1 MSGKPERHG
10 FSIERRRFAQAVRE
24 LCAETVA
31 CDAPDELFRK
41 IADDVEAL
49 VEKLR
54 AEPRRIRTVAS
65 SLTEEIRMEGKR
77 YHYGDLLDFSPLAGL
92 ANPLAP
98 PMSIRKEDNVRLLAT
113 LVFSSAFE
121 GGPGLAHGG
130 YVAAAF
136 DELLGLT
143 QSLTGEAGMTGELKV
158 RYRSPCPLNTELRME
173 GRVHQREGRKIVARG
188 TMHAGDRLVADG
200 EATFVVLEDE
210 VYRAKMSRFG
220 QDETLIP

>member
-1 MSGKPERHG
+1 MSGKAGSDG
-10 FSIERRRFAQAVRE
+10 FLTERRRFAQAVRE

-31 CDAPDELFRK
+31 CDAPDESFREV
-41 IADDVEAL
+41 ADSVEEL
-49 VEKLR
+49 VERLR
-54 AEPRRIRTVAS
+54 VEPRRVRKVAS
-65 SLTEEIRMEGKR
+65 RLEEEIRVEGKR

-98 PMSIRKEDNVRLLAT
+98 PMSIGKEEDARLVAT

-143 QSLTGEAGMTGELKV
+143 QSLTGEAGMTGKLKV

-188 TMHAGDRLVADG
+188 TMHVGDRLVADG

-210 VYRAKMSRFG
+210 IYRAKVSRFG
-220 QDETLIP
+220 

>member
-1 MSGKPERHG
+1 MSGKSERDG
-10 FSIERRRFAQAVRE
+10 FSTDRRRFAQAVRN

-31 CDAPDELFRK
+31 CDGPDEMFREV
-41 IADDVEAL
+41 ADSVEAL

-54 AEPRRIRTVAS
+54 AEPRRIRKVAS
-65 SLTEEIRMEGKR
+65 SLEEEIRTEGNR

-98 PMSIRKEDNVRLLAT
+98 PMDIRKEDNTRLVAT

-130 YVAAAF
+130 YVAAVF

-143 QSLTGEAGMTGELKV
+143 QSLTGEAGMTGRLKV
-158 RYRSPCPLNTELRME
+158 RYRSPCPLHTELRME
-173 GRVHQREGRKIVARG
+173 GRVYKREGREIVARG
-188 TMHAGDRLVADG
+188 TMHAEIASWRTARQPLWSSKRQLTERRCHASGKT
-200 EATFVVLEDE
+200 EE
-210 VYRAKMSRFG
+210 
-220 QDETLIP
+220 

>member
-1 MSGKPERHG
+1 MSREPESDG
-10 FSIERRRFAQAVRE
+10 FSTERRRFAQAVRE

-31 CDAPDELFRK
+31 CDAPDEFFREV
-41 IADDVEAL
+41 ADSVEEL

-54 AEPRRIRTVAS
+54 VEPRRVRKVAS
-65 SLTEEIRMEGKR
+65 RLEEEIRVEGKR
-77 YHYGDLLDFSPLAGL
+77 YHYGELLDFSPLAGL

-98 PMSIRKEDNVRLLAT
+98 PMSIGKEDDARIVAT

-143 QSLTGEAGMTGELKV
+143 QSLTGEAGVTGKLKV
-158 RYRSPCPLNTELRME
+158 RYRSPCPLNAELRME

-200 EATFVVLEDE
+200 EATFVVLEE
-210 VYRAKMSRFG
+210 EAYRAKVSRFG
-220 QDETLIP
+220 

>member
-1 MSGKPERHG
+1 MTGNPERDG
-10 FSIERRRFAQAVRE
+10 SLAERRRFAEVVRN
-24 LCAETVA
+24 LCAEAVA
-31 CDAPDELFRK
+31 CDAPDEVFREV
-41 IADDVEAL
+41 ADRVEAL

-54 AEPRRIRTVAS
+54 AEPRRIRTVAN
-65 SLTEEIRMEGKR
+65 SLEEEIRMEGER
-77 YHYGDLLDFSPLAGL
+77 YHYGDLMDFSPLAGL

-98 PMSIRKEDNVRLLAT
+98 PMSVRKEDDTKLVAT

-143 QSLTGEAGMTGELKV
+143 QSLTGEAGMTRKLKV

-173 GRVHQREGRKIVARG
+173 GRVQQREGREIVARG

-200 EATFVVLEDE
+200 EATFVVLEEE
-210 VYRAKMSRFG
+210 VYRAKVSRFG
-220 QDETLIP
+220 

>member
-1 MSGKPERHG
+1 MRDKAEREG
-10 FSIERRRFAQAVRE
+10 SLSERRRFAQAVRN
-24 LCAETVA
+24 LCAEAVA
-31 CDAPDELFRK
+31 CDAPDELFRE
-41 IADDVEAL
+41 IADAVEGL
-49 VEKLR
+49 VEGLR
-54 AEPRRIRTVAS
+54 AEPRRIRRMAG
-65 SLTEEIRMEGKR
+65 SLEEEIRREGER

-98 PMSIRKEDNVRLLAT
+98 PMSIREEEDARLVAT

-143 QSLTGEAGMTGELKV
+143 QSLTGEAGMTGRLKV
-158 RYRSPCPLNTELRME
+158 RYRSPCPLNTELQME
-173 GRVHQREGRKIVARG
+173 GRVHKREGRNIVARG

-200 EATFVVLEDE
+200 EATFVVLEGD
-210 VYRAKMSRFG
+210 VYREKMSRFG
-220 QDETLIP
+220 QE

>member
-1 MSGKPERHG
+1 MSGKPESDG
-10 FSIERRRFAQAVRE
+10 FSTERRRFAQAVRE
-24 LCAETVA
+24 LCTETVA
-31 CDAPDELFRK
+31 CDAPDESFREV
-41 IADDVEAL
+41 AERVEEL

-54 AEPRRIRTVAS
+54 VEPRRVRTVAS
-65 SLTEEIRMEGKR
+65 SLEEEIRIEGKR

-98 PMSIRKEDNVRLLAT
+98 PMSIGKEDDARIVAT

-143 QSLTGEAGMTGELKV
+143 QSLTGEAGMTGRLKV

-173 GRVHQREGRKIVARG
+173 GRVHQREGQKIVARG

-200 EATFVVLEDE
+200 EATFVVLEEE
-210 VYRAKMSRFG
+210 VYRAKVSRFG
-220 QDETLIP
+220 

>member
-1 MSGKPERHG
+1 MTGNPERDG
-10 FSIERRRFAQAVRE
+10 SLAERRRFAEVVRN
-24 LCAETVA
+24 LCAEAVA
-31 CDAPDELFRK
+31 CDAPDEVFREV
-41 IADDVEAL
+41 ADRVEAL

-54 AEPRRIRTVAS
+54 AEPRRIRTVAN
-65 SLTEEIRMEGKR
+65 SLEEEIRMEGER

-98 PMSIRKEDNVRLLAT
+98 PMNIRKEDDTRLVAT

-143 QSLTGEAGMTGELKV
+143 QSLTGEAGMTGKLKV

-173 GRVHQREGRKIVARG
+173 GRVQQREGREIVARG

-200 EATFVVLEDE
+200 EATFVVLEEE
-210 VYRAKMSRFG
+210 VYRAKVSRFG
-220 QDETLIP
+220 

>member
-1 MSGKPERHG
+1 MTGNPERDG
-10 FSIERRRFAQAVRE
+10 SLAERRRFAEVVRN
-24 LCAETVA
+24 LCAEAVA
-31 CDAPDELFRK
+31 CDAPDEVFREV
-41 IADDVEAL
+41 ADNVEEL

-54 AEPRRIRTVAS
+54 VEPRRIRTVAS
-65 SLTEEIRMEGKR
+65 SLEEEIRTEGKR

-98 PMSIRKEDNVRLLAT
+98 PMNIRKEDNARLVAT
-113 LVFSSAFE
+113 LEFSSAFE

-143 QSLTGEAGMTGELKV
+143 QSLTGEAGMTGKLKV

-173 GRVHQREGRKIVARG
+173 GRVHQREGRQILARG
-188 TMHAGDRLVADG
+188 TMHAGDHLVADG
-200 EATFVVLEDE
+200 EATFVVLEEE

-220 QDETLIP
+220 QD

>member
-1 MSGKPERHG
+1 MMGKPESRG
-10 FSIERRRFAQAVRE
+10 VSTQRRRFAQALRE

-31 CDAPDELFRK
+31 CDSPDELFREV
-41 IADDVEAL
+41 ADDVESL

-54 AEPRRIRTVAS
+54 AEPRRIRTVADN
-65 SLTEEIRMEGKR
+65 LEEEIRMEGGR

-98 PMSIRKEDNVRLLAT
+98 PMSIRKEDDTKLVAT

-130 YVAAAF
+130 NVAAAF

-143 QSLTGEAGMTGELKV
+143 QSLTGEAGMTGKLKV
-158 RYRSPCPLNTELRME
+158 RYRSPCPLNTELWME

-210 VYRAKMSRFG
+210 VYRAKISRFG
-220 QDETLIP
+220 

>member
-1 MSGKPERHG
+1 MSRKAERDG
-10 FSIERRRFAQAVRE
+10 FSTERRRFAQAVRE

-41 IADDVEAL
+41 VADRVEAL

-54 AEPRRIRTVAS
+54 AEPRRIRTLAS
-65 SLTEEIRMEGKR
+65 SLEEEIRMEGER

-98 PMSIRKEDNVRLLAT
+98 PMNIRKEDDTRLVAT

-143 QSLTGEAGMTGELKV
+143 QSLTGEAGMTGKLKV

-188 TMHAGDRLVADG
+188 IMHAGDRLVADG
-200 EATFVVLEDE
+200 EATFVVLEGE
-210 VYRAKMSRFG
+210 VYRAKMSRLG
-220 QDETLIP
+220 QD

>member
-1 MSGKPERHG
+1 MSGKPESDG
-10 FSIERRRFAQAVRE
+10 FSTERRRFARAVRE

-31 CDAPDELFRK
+31 CDAPDELFREV
-41 IADDVEAL
+41 ADNVEEL

-54 AEPRRIRTVAS
+54 VEPRRIRTVAS
-65 SLTEEIRMEGKR
+65 SLEEEIRTEGKR

-98 PMSIRKEDNVRLLAT
+98 PMSIGKDGDARIVAT

-143 QSLTGEAGMTGELKV
+143 QSLTGEAGMTGKLKV

-173 GRVHQREGRKIVARG
+173 GRVHQREGQKIVARG

-210 VYRAKMSRFG
+210 VYRAKVSRFG
-220 QDETLIP
+220 

>member
-1 MSGKPERHG
+1 MSGKPESHG
-10 FSIERRRFAQAVRE
+10 FSTARRRFAQAVRE
-24 LCAETVA
+24 LCSETVV
-31 CDAPDELFRK
+31 CDAPDELFRQV
-41 IADDVEAL
+41 AHRVEGF

-65 SLTEEIRMEGKR
+65 NLDEEIRMEGER

-98 PMSIRKEDNVRLLAT
+98 PMSIRKEDDAKLVAT

-143 QSLTGEAGMTGELKV
+143 QSLTGEAGVTGRLKV

-173 GRVHQREGRKIVARG
+173 GSVHKKEGRNIVARG
-188 TMHAGDRLVADG
+188 TMHTGDRLVADG
-200 EATFVVLEDE
+200 EATFVVLEAD
-210 VYRAKMSRFG
+210 VYREKMSR
-220 QDETLIP
+220 

>member
-1 MSGKPERHG
+1 MSGKPKG
-10 FSIERRRFAQAVRE
+10 TGSLAERRRFAQTVRN

-31 CDAPDELFRK
+31 CDASDELFGEV
-41 IADDVEAL
+41 ADIVEGFA
-49 VEKLR
+49 EKLR

-65 SLTEEIRMEGKR
+65 SLDEEIRMEGKR
-77 YHYGDLLDFSPLAGL
+77 YHYGDLLDFSPLSGL

-98 PMSIRKEDNVRLLAT
+98 PMNIRKEDDARLVAT

-143 QSLTGEAGMTGELKV
+143 QSLTGEAGMTGRLKV
-158 RYRSPCPLNTELRME
+158 RYRSPCPLNTELWME
-173 GRVHQREGRKIVARG
+173 GRVHKREGRNIVARG

-200 EATFVVLEDE
+200 EATFVVLEGE
-210 VYRAKMSRFG
+210 VYRAKISRFG
-220 QDETLIP
+220 QD

>member
-1 MSGKPERHG
+1 MRTKAERGG
-10 FSIERRRFAQAVRE
+10 FTTERRRFAQAVRE

-31 CDAPDELFRK
+31 CDAPDDLFREV
-41 IADDVEAL
+41 ADRVECL

-54 AEPRRIRTVAS
+54 VEPRRIRTVAS
-65 SLTEEIRMEGKR
+65 SLEEEIRMEGQR

-98 PMSIRKEDNVRLLAT
+98 PMNIRKEEDTRLVAT

-143 QSLTGEAGMTGELKV
+143 QSLTGEAGMTGRLKV
-158 RYRSPCPLNTELRME
+158 RYRSPCPLNAELRME

-210 VYRAKMSRFG
+210 VYREKMSRFS
-220 QDETLIP
+220 QD

>member
-1 MSGKPERHG
+1 MSEKPERDE
-10 FSIERRRFAQAVRE
+10 FFTERRRFAQAVRE

-31 CDAPDELFRK
+31 CDAPDELFRE
-41 IADDVEAL
+41 IADNVEDL

-54 AEPRRIRTVAS
+54 IEPRRTRTVAS
-65 SLTEEIRMEGKR
+65 SLEEEIRMEGKR

-92 ANPLAP
+92 ANPVAP
-98 PMSIRKEDNVRLLAT
+98 PMSIRKEDDARLVAT

-143 QSLTGEAGMTGELKV
+143 QSLTGEAGMTGKLKV

-173 GRVHQREGRKIVARG
+173 GRVHQREGREIVARG

-200 EATFVVLEDE
+200 EATFVVLEGE
-210 VYRAKMSRFG
+210 VYRAKMSQFG
-220 QDETLIP
+220 

>member
-1 MSGKPERHG
+1 MSGKPEFDR
-10 FSIERRRFAQAVRE
+10 FSTERRRFAQAVRE

-31 CDAPDELFRK
+31 CDAPDELFREV
-41 IADDVEAL
+41 ADIVEGF

-65 SLTEEIRMEGKR
+65 SLDEEIRMEGKR

-98 PMSIRKEDNVRLLAT
+98 PMSIRKEDDARLVAT
-113 LVFSSAFE
+113 LVFSAAFE
-121 GGPGLAHGG
+121 GGPVLAHGG
-130 YVAAAF
+130 YVASAF

-143 QSLTGEAGMTGELKV
+143 QSLTGEAGMTAKLKV

-173 GRVHQREGRKIVARG
+173 GRVQKKEGRRIVARG
-188 TMHAGDRLVADG
+188 TMHAGERLVADG
-200 EATFVVLEDE
+200 EATFIVLEAE
-210 VYRAKMSRFG
+210 VYREKISRYG
-220 QDETLIP
+220 QE

>member
-1 MSGKPERHG
+1 MSGKPESDG
-10 FSIERRRFAQAVRE
+10 FSTERRRFAQAVRE

-31 CDAPDELFRK
+31 CDAPDEFFRGV
-41 IADDVEAL
+41 ADSVEGL
-49 VEKLR
+49 VQKLR
-54 AEPRRIRTVAS
+54 VEPRRIRTVAS
-65 SLTEEIRMEGKR
+65 SLEEEIRMEGKR

-98 PMSIRKEDNVRLLAT
+98 PMSIGKEDDARLVAT
-113 LVFSSAFE
+113 LVFSNAFE

-143 QSLTGEAGMTGELKV
+143 QSLTGEAGMTGKLKV

-173 GRVHQREGRKIVARG
+173 GRVHQREGQKIVARG

-210 VYRAKMSRFG
+210 VYRAKVSRFG
-220 QDETLIP
+220 